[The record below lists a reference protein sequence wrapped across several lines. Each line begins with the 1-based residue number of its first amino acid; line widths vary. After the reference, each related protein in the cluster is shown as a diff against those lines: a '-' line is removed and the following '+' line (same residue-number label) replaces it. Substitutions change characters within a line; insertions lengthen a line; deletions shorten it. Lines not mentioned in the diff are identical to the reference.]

1 MSNLRAWRG
10 PLAAEPRSF
19 DASHAHSTMSA
30 GEPKSRQGKASARG
44 IWWDFS
50 SGSASNR
57 KLHRKPSCQESE
69 RFHCRA
75 EMSRSSTS
83 PALGTAR
90 GPSPADS
97 TSSSTSGKADQ
108 VVVGVCAMNGKV
120 CCVCVCVCSYTLLY

>member
-1 MSNLRAWRG
+1 
-10 PLAAEPRSF
+10 
-19 DASHAHSTMSA
+19 MSA

-57 KLHRKPSCQESE
+57 KLHRKPSCQESVDGE
-69 RFHCRA
+69 RCR

-83 PALGTAR
+83 PALGAAR
-90 GPSPADS
+90 GSSPADS

-108 VVVGVCAMNGKV
+108 VVVGVCAMNSKV
-120 CCVCVCVCSYTLLY
+120 CCCECACSYILPYNVTFIEGTFYYG